1 MAEPLTIARVAA
13 AAVRGV
19 VDEKSVERKVLV
31 GVAVALVAALFMGT
45 AFAGAFAASVPSFL
59 FGHQKDPA
67 AIAAQ
72 IKTYADLENRLQGD
86 AIDDATAGAPAG
98 KKVDANLDLPTWRY
112 LLALSAIQ
120 CDQDFTKADPQTVYD
135 LVRSSITYTYTA
147 EGTSTVL
154 ATSTYPPIAD
164 LAPKLAP
171 AGAAFT
177 GAEAGQA
184 AERYLAIL
192 GTFDE
197 TGQVLDG
204 SGLNGAGGP
213 GATALTP
220 EVLGKLDKSG
230 VAVNFPPVRLAL
242 SVLGCPYVWGATGP
256 RQFDCSGL
264 VDWIM
269 WRYANFSG
277 RGTTSGMWNSLGTS
291 VSLSQIQ
298 PGDMIF
304 WDAGHIH
311 HVGMYIGGGKYVH
324 APRTGDVVKISEL
337 SARSSTIASIRRP
350 AWDKAKLAV
359 PWH

>member
-1 MAEPLTIARVAA
+1 MAEPITIARIA
-13 AAVRGV
+13 AAVGRGV
-19 VDEKSVERKVLV
+19 VDERSLERKVLV
-31 GVAVALVAALFMGT
+31 GLLFTLVASALMMT
-45 AFAGAFAASVPSFL
+45 AFAGAFASSVPSFL
-59 FGHQKDPA
+59 FENQQNPA
-67 AIAAQ
+67 ALTTQ
-72 IKTYADLENRLQGD
+72 IQAYADLEARLQND
-86 AIDDATAGAPAG
+86 AIDDATAGVPSG
-98 KKVDANLDLPTWRY
+98 KTVHTNLDLPTWRY
-112 LLALSAIQ
+112 LLALTAVQ
-120 CDQDFTKADPQTVYD
+120 CDQDFTRADPQAVYD
-135 LVRSSITYTYTA
+135 LVRSSVAYTYTA
-147 EGTSTVL
+147 ESTSTVL

-164 LAPKLAP
+164 LAPNLAP

-197 TGQVLDG
+197 TGQVLDA

-220 EVLGKLDKSG
+220 EVLGELDKSG
-230 VAVNFPPVRLAL
+230 IAVNFPPVRLAL

-256 RQFDCSGL
+256 DTFDCSGL
-264 VDWIM
+264 ADWIM
-269 WRYANFSG
+269 WRYTSFTA
-277 RGTTSGMWNSLGTS
+277 RGTTASMWNTLGTS

-304 WDAGHIH
+304 WETGHVH

-350 AWDKAKLAV
+350 EWDAAAMA
-359 PWH
+359 PTP

>member
-1 MAEPLTIARVAA
+1 MAEPLTIARIAA

-19 VDEKSVERKVLV
+19 VDKESIERKVLV
-31 GVAVALVAALFMGT
+31 GAGVALMAALFVGT

-67 AIAAQ
+67 AIATQ
-72 IKTYADLENRLQGD
+72 IKTYADLENRLQND
-86 AIDDATAGAPAG
+86 AIDDAAAGAPAG
-98 KKVDANLDLPTWRY
+98 KTVDANLDLPTWRY

-120 CDQDFTKADPQTVYD
+120 CDQDFTKADPQVVYD
-135 LVRSSITYTYTA
+135 LVRSSIAYTYTA

-154 ATSTYPPIAD
+154 ATSSYPPIAD

-177 GAEAGQA
+177 GTEAGQA

-197 TGQVLDG
+197 TGQVLDT
-204 SGLNGAGGP
+204 SGLNGAGGL

-220 EVLGKLDKSG
+220 EVLGELDKSG

-256 RQFDCSGL
+256 DTFDCSGL
-264 VDWIM
+264 ADWIM
-269 WRYANFSG
+269 WHYTSYTA
-277 RGTTSGMWNSLGTS
+277 RGTTSSMWNTLGTS

-304 WDAGHIH
+304 WEAGHIH

-350 AWDKAKLAV
+350 PWDASRLASTH
-359 PWH
+359 P

>member
-1 MAEPLTIARVAA
+1 M
-13 AAVRGV
+13 
-19 VDEKSVERKVLV
+19 
-31 GVAVALVAALFMGT
+31 
-45 AFAGAFAASVPSFL
+45 
-59 FGHQKDPA
+59 
-67 AIAAQ
+67 
-72 IKTYADLENRLQGD
+72 N
-86 AIDDATAGAPAG
+86 
-98 KKVDANLDLPTWRY
+98 ANLDLPTWRY
-112 LLALSAIQ
+112 LLALSAVQ
-120 CDQDFTKADPQTVYD
+120 CDQDFTKADPNAVYD
-135 LVRSSITYTYTA
+135 LVRSSIAYTYTA

-154 ATSTYPPIAD
+154 ATSTYPPVAD
-164 LAPKLAP
+164 LAPRLAP

-197 TGQVLDG
+197 SGQVLDA

-220 EVLGKLDKSG
+220 EVLGELDKSG

-256 RQFDCSGL
+256 DTFDCSGL
-264 VDWIM
+264 ADWIM
-269 WRYANFSG
+269 WRYTSFTA
-277 RGTTSGMWNSLGTS
+277 RGTTSSMWNTLGSS

-304 WDAGHIH
+304 WEAGHVH

-324 APRTGDVVKISEL
+324 APRTGDVVKISDL
-337 SARSSTIASIRRP
+337 SARRSAIASIRRP
-350 AWDKAKLAV
+350 EWDAAKLDV
-359 PWH
+359 GTQ

>member
-13 AAVRGV
+13 AVVRGI
-19 VDEKSVERKVLV
+19 VDEKSVERKLLV
-31 GVAVALVAALFMGT
+31 GAAVMLVAVLLMGT
-45 AFAGAFAASVPSFL
+45 AFAGAFASSVPSFL

-67 AIAAQ
+67 AIEAQ
-72 IKTYADLENRLQGD
+72 IKTYADLEDRLQND

-98 KKVDANLDLPTWRY
+98 KTVDANLDLPTWRY
-112 LLALSAIQ
+112 LLALTAVQ
-120 CDQDFTKADPQTVYD
+120 CDQDFTKADPQAVYD
-135 LVRSSITYTYTA
+135 LVRSSIAYTYTA

-164 LAPKLAP
+164 LAAKLAP

-177 GAEAGQA
+177 GAAAGQA
-184 AERYLAIL
+184 AERFLAIL

-197 TGQVLDG
+197 TGQVLDA
-204 SGLNGAGGP
+204 SGLDGAGGP

-242 SVLGCPYVWGATGP
+242 TVLGCPYVWGATGP
-256 RQFDCSGL
+256 KEFDCSGL

-269 WRYANFSG
+269 WHYTNFSG
-277 RGTTSGMWNSLGTS
+277 RGTTSGMWNSLDTS

-304 WDAGHIH
+304 WDEGHIH

-350 AWDKAKLAV
+350 AWKVTVTA
-359 PWH
+359 PTP

>member
-1 MAEPLTIARVAA
+1 MAEPLTIARIAA

-19 VDEKSVERKVLV
+19 VDKKSIERKVLV
-31 GVAVALVAALFMGT
+31 GAGIALVAALFMGT

-67 AIAAQ
+67 VIAAQ
-72 IKTYADLENRLQGD
+72 IKMYAELENRLQND
-86 AIDDATAGAPAG
+86 AIDDAVAGAPAG
-98 KKVDANLDLPTWRY
+98 KAVDANLDLPTWRY

-120 CDQDFTKADPQTVYD
+120 CDQDFTKADPNAVYD
-135 LVRSSITYTYTA
+135 LVRSSIAYMYTA
-147 EGTSTVL
+147 EGASTVL
-154 ATSTYPPIAD
+154 ATSTYPPVVD

-171 AGAAFT
+171 TGAAFT

-197 TGQVLDG
+197 TGRVLDA
-204 SGLNGAGGP
+204 SGLNGVGGP

-220 EVLGKLDKSG
+220 EVLGKLDESG

-256 RQFDCSGL
+256 DTFDCSGL
-264 VDWIM
+264 ADWIM
-269 WRYANFSG
+269 WRYADFSG
-277 RGTTSGMWNSLGTS
+277 RGTTSGMWNTLGTS

-304 WDAGHIH
+304 WEAGHVH
-311 HVGMYIGGGKYVH
+311 HVGMYIGAGKYVH

-350 AWDKAKLAV
+350 EWDAAKLASA
-359 PWH
+359 P

>member
-1 MAEPLTIARVAA
+1 VAEPLTIARIAA
-13 AAVRGV
+13 ATVRGV
-19 VDEKSVERKVLV
+19 VDKESIERKVLI
-31 GVAVALVAALFMGT
+31 GAGVALVAVLLMGT

-59 FGHQKDPA
+59 FGYQKDPA

-72 IKTYADLENRLQGD
+72 IKTYADLENRLQND
-86 AIDDATAGAPAG
+86 AIDDAAAGAPAG
-98 KKVDANLDLPTWRY
+98 KTVDPNLDLPTWRY

-120 CDQDFTKADPQTVYD
+120 CDQDFTKADPQAVYD
-135 LVRSSITYTYTA
+135 LVRSSIAYTYTA
-147 EGTSTVL
+147 EGTSTVH
-154 ATSTYPPIAD
+154 ATNTYPPIAD
-164 LAPKLAP
+164 LAPRLAS
-171 AGAAFT
+171 ASAAFT

-197 TGQVLDG
+197 TGQVLDA

-220 EVLGKLDKSG
+220 EVLGELDKLG

-256 RQFDCSGL
+256 DTFDCSGL
-264 VDWIM
+264 ADWIM
-269 WRYANFSG
+269 WRYADFSG
-277 RGTTSGMWNSLGTS
+277 RGTTSGMWNTLGTS

-298 PGDMIF
+298 PGDMVF
-304 WDAGHIH
+304 WDAGHVH

-337 SARSSTIASIRRP
+337 LARSETIASIRRP
-350 AWDKAKLAV
+350 AWKASAMA
-359 PWH
+359 PTP

>member
-1 MAEPLTIARVAA
+1 MADPITIARIA
-13 AAVRGV
+13 AAVGRGV
-19 VDEKSVERKVLV
+19 FDERSLERRVLV
-31 GVAVALVAALFMGT
+31 GLVFTLVASALMMT
-45 AFAGAFAASVPSFL
+45 AFAGAFASSVPSFL
-59 FGHQKDPA
+59 FENQRDPTA
-67 AIAAQ
+67 LAAQ
-72 IKTYADLENRLQGD
+72 IQAYADLEARLQND
-86 AIDDATAGAPAG
+86 AIDDATAGAPSG
-98 KKVDANLDLPTWRY
+98 KTVNTSLDLPTWRY
-112 LLALSAIQ
+112 LLALTAVQ
-120 CDQDFTKADPQTVYD
+120 CDQDFTKADLQHVYG
-135 LVRSSITYTYTA
+135 LVRSSIAYTYTA

-154 ATSTYPPIAD
+154 VTSTYPPVAD
-164 LAPKLAP
+164 LAPRLAP
-171 AGAAFT
+171 DGAAFT

-184 AERYLAIL
+184 AERYLALL

-197 TGQVLDG
+197 TGQVLDA

-220 EVLGKLDKSG
+220 EVLGELDKSG

-256 RQFDCSGL
+256 DTFDCSGL
-264 VDWIM
+264 ADWIM
-269 WRYANFSG
+269 WRYTSFTA
-277 RGTTSGMWNSLGTS
+277 RGTTASMWNTLGTS

-304 WDAGHIH
+304 WEAGHVH

-350 AWDKAKLAV
+350 AWDASVMA
-359 PWH
+359 PTP

>member
-1 MAEPLTIARVAA
+1 MTEPITIARIA
-13 AAVRGV
+13 AAVGRGV
-19 VDEKSVERKVLV
+19 VDERSLERKVLV
-31 GVAVALVAALFMGT
+31 SLLFTLVASALMMT
-45 AFAGAFAASVPSFL
+45 AFAGAFASSVPSFL
-59 FGHQKDPA
+59 FEYQRNPA
-67 AIAAQ
+67 ALTGQ
-72 IKTYADLENRLQGD
+72 IQAYADLEARLQND
-86 AIDDATAGAPAG
+86 AIDDAAAGAPSG
-98 KKVDANLDLPTWRY
+98 KTVHTNLDLPTWRY
-112 LLALSAIQ
+112 LLALTAVQ
-120 CDQDFTKADPQTVYD
+120 CDQDFTKADPHAVYD
-135 LVRSSITYTYTA
+135 LVRSSIAYTYTA

-154 ATSTYPPIAD
+154 ATGTYPPIVD

-197 TGQVLDG
+197 TGQVLDA

-256 RQFDCSGL
+256 QTFDCSGL

-269 WRYANFSG
+269 WRYADFSG

-304 WDAGHIH
+304 WDAGHVH

-350 AWDKAKLAV
+350 AWGASAAAAT
-359 PWH
+359 P

>member
-1 MAEPLTIARVAA
+1 VAEPMTIARIAA

-19 VDEKSVERKVLV
+19 VDEKSTERKVLL
-31 GVAVALVAALFMGT
+31 GVAVALVAVLLMGT

-72 IKTYADLENRLQGD
+72 IKTYADLEDRLQND
-86 AIDDATAGAPAG
+86 AIDDATAGAPSG
-98 KKVDANLDLPTWRY
+98 KTVDANLDLPTWRY
-112 LLALSAIQ
+112 LLALTAVQ

-135 LVRSSITYTYTA
+135 LVRSSIAYTYTA

-164 LAPKLAP
+164 LAAKLAP

-177 GAEAGQA
+177 GAAAGQA

-197 TGQVLDG
+197 TGQVLDA
-204 SGLNGAGGP
+204 SGLDGAGGP

-242 SVLGCPYVWGATGP
+242 TVLGCPYVWGATGP

-269 WRYANFSG
+269 WHYTNLTA
-277 RGTTSGMWNSLGTS
+277 RGTTSSMWSSLGAS

-311 HVGMYIGGGKYVH
+311 HVGMYIGGGKYVQ

-350 AWDKAKLAV
+350 
-359 PWH
+359 PWRASAAAATP